1 MPTANYQIGD
11 TFPVQFV
18 WKLPGGDYLRA
29 VFEAKVL
36 HIDDSTQKYVVKLQK
51 LVAGRQESESGE
63 MRPVD
68 ELARDYWRL
77 VGRIPGK
84 RVSLAFEVEDGRP
97 LWLRLTTLTGEHRFF
112 DRLSALKE

>member
-1 MPTANYQIGD
+1 MPKARYQIGD

-18 WKLPGGDYLRA
+18 WKLPEGDFLRA
-29 VFEAKVL
+29 VVEAEVL
-36 HIDDSTQKYVVKLQK
+36 HIDQSTQKYVVKLRK

-84 RVSLAFEVEDGRP
+84 KVSLAFEAEDGRP

-112 DRLSALKE
+112 DRLSVLEE

>member
-1 MPTANYQIGD
+1 MPTAKYQIGD

-18 WKLPGGDYLRA
+18 WKLPEGDFLRA
-29 VFEAKVL
+29 VFEAEVR
-36 HIDDSTQKYVVKLQK
+36 HIDGSTNKYVVELRK

-63 MRPVD
+63 MRSVD

-84 RVSLAFEVEDGRP
+84 KVSLAFEVEDGRP
-97 LWLRLTTLTGEHRFF
+97 LWLRLTTLTGEHKFF
-112 DRLSALKE
+112 DRLSVLKE